1 MLKVV
6 YAGSFWSSQSII
18 SAVVPPGGFPRYI
31 FPPCCFALRT
41 LRPLRTVLRFLR
53 TRFLKVFELKTIYL
67 FTKTIIRVGSIEFA
81 KSFKNFLF
89 SRRVVP
95 GLIPY
100 RRRTPFTPSSVSL
113 TEIVR
118 FLRPV
123 VGRPFLTAQAI
134 LLGQLRGLWPYA
146 IQTGQYIVRRYWHS
160 ILLCGMVTLLSS
172 GPLYVHI
179 MKCSSRCRHSTF
191 IFFST

>member
-1 MLKVV
+1 MFDMLRL
-6 YAGSFWSSQSII
+6 
-18 SAVVPPGGFPRYI
+18 PPR
-31 FPPCCFALRT
+31 CERT
-41 LRPLRTVLRFLR
+41 RVLPLRTVLRPLRSLRPLRLLR

-118 FLRPV
+118 FLMPV

-134 LLGQLRGLWPYA
+134 LLGQLRGLCPYA

-160 ILLCGMVTLLSS
+160 ILVCGMVTLLSS
-172 GPLYVHI
+172 GPQ
-179 MKCSSRCRHSTF
+179 
-191 IFFST
+191 